1 MGRNS
6 GGVRSN
12 RQRGG
17 GGVGQFNDAVE
28 HYVSGDGMWINEYLR
43 GTNPLL
49 GGLSAQEKAYLK
61 DLDTATGKALG
72 KEQVLYRSVDAS
84 AIFQGITQSEYESLV
99 DVMVYGDN
107 QKLNVNKANNAL
119 SRQRKGVI
127 VEKGFMSTT
136 KDAEIAHEWGG
147 FSGSDK
153 PIVLKIHSPKHT
165 KGIDI
170 SNHDMEQAEVL
181 LARGTKYK
189 VNKLSSKHGSI
200 VVDVS
205 II

>member
-12 RQRGG
+12 RPKGG
-17 GGVGQFNDAVE
+17 GKVGQFNDAVE
-28 HYVSGDGMWINEYLR
+28 HYVSGDGMWINDFLR
-43 GTNPLL
+43 GNTQL
-49 GGLSAQEKAYLK
+49 GPLSAQEKTYLK
-61 DLDTATGKALG
+61 DLDTATGKPLG

-84 AIFQGITQSEYESLV
+84 AIFQGITQSEYESLI

-107 QKLNVNKANNAL
+107 QKLNVGKANKAL
-119 SRQRKGVI
+119 SKQRKGVI

-136 KDAEIAHEWGG
+136 KDAETAHEWGG

-153 PIVLKIHSPKHT
+153 PIVLRIHTPKHT

-170 SNHDMEQAEVL
+170 SNHDMDQSEVL
-181 LARGTKYK
+181 LARGVKYK
-189 VNKLSSKHGSI
+189 VNKLSSKHGNV